1 MAKTIYKDLAHISN
15 PTYYCVLLCTN
26 PTIVWLGE
34 SFPLPGSPISHLH
47 EEDKVTDDP

>member
-26 PTIVWLGE
+26 PTIVWLEE
-34 SFPLPGSPISHLH
+34 SFPLPVLQSLLH